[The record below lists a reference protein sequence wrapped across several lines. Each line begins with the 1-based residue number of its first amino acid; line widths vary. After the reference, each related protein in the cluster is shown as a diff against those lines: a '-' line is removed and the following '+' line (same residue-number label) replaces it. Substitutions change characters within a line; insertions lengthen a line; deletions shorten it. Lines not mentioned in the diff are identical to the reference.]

1 MVGQR
6 TGNCSAGE
14 ALLVMAG
21 QEFGSQDMFLANPRK
36 ELSVTWCSHSS
47 VTFSPLLILWCICLL
62 YFWTLVFISSV
73 LLWGLVFH
81 RIILILCCATSSYP
95 PGRTSVT
102 NTNCS
107 LTVLKDPCSSLT
119 GQVWYFSAPTNLSA
133 GSWIHSL
140 QPVSGLGP
148 ETSDILKT
156 KIIQNFALK

>member
-81 RIILILCCATSSYP
+81 RVILILCCGTSSYP
-95 PGRTSVT
+95 LGRTSVT

-107 LTVLKDPCSSLT
+107 LTLLKDPHSSVT
-119 GQVWYFSAPTNLSA
+119 GQSGTSLHPQT
-133 GSWIHSL
+133 SL
-140 QPVSGLGP
+140 QVPGSTHCSQSQGWGLKHQ
-148 ETSDILKT
+148 IYLKP
-156 KIIQNFALK
+156 K